1 MKRRLPLILILAILA
16 VLVIALFLPRP
27 LLKPNSDYEVLIV
40 RYNPTYDAQPTD
52 IPTSCWRSPSA
63 KKWTRGTIGKPSGW
77 AKQTTF
83 TSESLC
89 TASQTATPFRT
100 NCFKS

>member
-16 VLVIALFLPRP
+16 VLVIALFVPRP

-52 IPTSCWRSPSA
+52 IPTFDSDAIVACLR
-63 KKWTRGTIGKPSGW
+63 TYNCLLY
-77 AKQTTF
+77 
-83 TSESLC
+83 TSDAADDRRLG
-89 TASQTATPFRT
+89 
-100 NCFKS
+100 